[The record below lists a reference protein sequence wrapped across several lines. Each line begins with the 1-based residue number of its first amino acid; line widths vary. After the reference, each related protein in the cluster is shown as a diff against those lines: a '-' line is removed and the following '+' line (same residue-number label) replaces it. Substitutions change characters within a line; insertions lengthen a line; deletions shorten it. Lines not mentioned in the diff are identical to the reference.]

1 MSEEF
6 YEPDEPEAFE
16 AESYETNDP
25 KVWKGEDWNFSGPTS
40 WVWGAALIF
49 FGALFLVQNYTGLHF
64 LQPWNLWALFILIP
78 GLSMLSRAWNGYQ
91 MQGNWSGR
99 VGQTALFGAFLTL
112 IALGFIFNFSFNLV
126 WPLVLVGVG
135 VYLLLSRNA

>member
-1 MSEEF
+1 MSEEPIESQEEDI
-6 YEPDEPEAFE
+6 YE
-16 AESYETNDP
+16 AESMQAEEP

-49 FGALFLVQNYTGLHF
+49 FGALFLLQNYTDLHF

-78 GLSMLSRAWNGYQ
+78 GLSMLGRAWSGYQ
-91 MQGNWSGR
+91 DQGNWSGK

-112 IALGFIFNFSFNLV
+112 IALGFIFDFSFNLV
-126 WPLVLVGVG
+126 WPLVLVGIG
-135 VYLLLSRNA
+135 VYLLLSRNK